1 MQLGRIIDAD
11 GHVLEP
17 PDLWEKDLPSK
28 FKDRALGI
36 ARNEAGAECLV
47 VGGKISDFTQGL
59 GVASAFGKPG
69 ELAFSNEFSYMH
81 APPGAYDPHERIK
94 QIDADGIDAAVLYP
108 TLGLLWEGEVNDAEL
123 ANAYCHVYNEW
134 IADFCSYYP
143 DRLYGVAHI
152 SLMDVDKAV
161 IELKQAAKLGLKSVM
176 MTPWPTNGKAY
187 GDTYYDPFWATAED
201 LGLPVGLHVIAR
213 PDFHGSQWY
222 DHTTFQGSPFYFLS
236 VTLGFDIQASFV
248 SFFEGGTLERFPNL
262 KLLCLEVGAGWV
274 PHFIERMD
282 SKWQHSGFMTACKR
296 PPSEYFRRQ
305 VWVGAD
311 PDESMISAA
320 SQRWGSD
327 KLFWSTDFPHFDGFP
342 DALNLL
348 KNSIK
353 DLNPTDQQNILG
365 DNAAR
370 AYDL

>member
-1 MQLGRIIDAD
+1 
-11 GHVLEP
+11 
-17 PDLWEKDLPSK
+17 
-28 FKDRALGI
+28 
-36 ARNEAGAECLV
+36 
-47 VGGKISDFTQGL
+47 
-59 GVASAFGKPG
+59 
-69 ELAFSNEFSYMH
+69 MH
-81 APPGAYDPHERIK
+81 PAHQFYLAPPARLAHS
-94 QIDADGIDAAVLYP
+94 AAICAALSLLAKCKSIC
-108 TLGLLWEGEVNDAEL
+108 TL
-123 ANAYCHVYNEW
+123 H
-134 IADFCSYYP
+134 
-143 DRLYGVAHI
+143 R
-152 SLMDVDKAV
+152 
-161 IELKQAAKLGLKSVM
+161 
-176 MTPWPTNGKAY
+176 
-187 GDTYYDPFWATAED
+187 
-201 LGLPVGLHVIAR
+201 
-213 PDFHGSQWY
+213 
-222 DHTTFQGSPFYFLS
+222 
-236 VTLGFDIQASFV
+236 
-248 SFFEGGTLERFPNL
+248 FEGGTLERFPNL

-282 SKWQHSGFMTACKR
+282 SKWKHSGFMTACKR

-305 VWVGAD
+305 VWGGAD